1 MDPLSFPQKK
11 IDKWEAQFSPLTTW
25 EQFYLD
31 PFTAKF
37 SQKQISTKFSN
48 FSLWNFENQIELCV
62 STGRELSFEWSHHRI
77 PSRDSNSH
85 LTKLHQ
91 VFWRWKGELEELKLK
106 VKAKQ
111 IILFVESKHLLSSI
125 ILPINLLLGHNKL
138 MVSCTTKSARTMAIF
153 LSYAR

>member
-1 MDPLSFPQKK
+1 MFTPFILSSSFR
-11 IDKWEAQFSPLTTW
+11 TTLI
-25 EQFYLD
+25 Q
-31 PFTAKF
+31 PF
-37 SQKQISTKFSN
+37 QGIVQEV
-48 FSLWNFENQIELCV
+48 L
-62 STGRELSFEWSHHRI
+62 FEWSHHRI

-106 VKAKQ
+106 IKAKQ

-138 MVSCTTKSARTMAIF
+138 MVSCTTNVSQDHGNIFIIRKVKSASEAQAARERDLRTSPRKLWNTTGGYF
-153 LSYAR
+153 LQRKLL